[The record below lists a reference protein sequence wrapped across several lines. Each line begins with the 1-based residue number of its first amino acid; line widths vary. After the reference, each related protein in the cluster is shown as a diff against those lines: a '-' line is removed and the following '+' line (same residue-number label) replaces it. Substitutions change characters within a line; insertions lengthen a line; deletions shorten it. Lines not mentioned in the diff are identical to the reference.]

1 MSYLRCDLNKTEQL
15 KILFLFKSRLIQ
27 NATYIRMLYL
37 LYDKL
42 ASYLSRV
49 LCKSRLI
56 LPRIN
61 GPIVK
66 QFHFRTILRDTKNQF
81 HVILTLQST
90 NENFVGRLQCQNNMK
105 LVYCK
110 TIETGLQT
118 LTKLQHKITTQDQC
132 VPNHLYTFQVNI
144 SRHGPPNIPVLSFL
158 SNVHWVIS

>member
-27 NATYIRMLYL
+27 DATYIRMLYL

-56 LPRIN
+56 LSRIN

-90 NENFVGRLQCQNNMK
+90 NENFVGSSG
-105 LVYCK
+105 
-110 TIETGLQT
+110 I
-118 LTKLQHKITTQDQC
+118 
-132 VPNHLYTFQVNI
+132 
-144 SRHGPPNIPVLSFL
+144 
-158 SNVHWVIS
+158 